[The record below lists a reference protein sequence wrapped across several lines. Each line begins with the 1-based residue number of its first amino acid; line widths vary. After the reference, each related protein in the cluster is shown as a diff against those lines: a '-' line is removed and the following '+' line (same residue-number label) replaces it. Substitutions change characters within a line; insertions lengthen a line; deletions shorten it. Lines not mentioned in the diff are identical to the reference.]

1 VTRATPGDFERLCAD
16 IEREA
21 HEEGPEAVRE
31 LEQFREEYIAH
42 SEALADAFS
51 QAQRAVAG
59 GDIAGLA
66 AVASRASRRRA
77 RAAVGRRGSP

>member
-21 HEEGPEAVRE
+21 REEGPQAVRE
-31 LEQFREEYIAH
+31 LEQFREEYVAH
-42 SEALADAFS
+42 GEALADAFS

-59 GDIAGLA
+59 GDPAGLA

-77 RAAVGRRGSP
+77 RAAAGRHGKR